1 MYQNFLPVKSFAAI
15 AVFTLVLF
23 SCNDG
28 KSPEA
33 TTSADPKVERLKL
46 QPGFKAERL
55 FGPSENEDGSWVSMT
70 FDDKGRI
77 IASDQYGSLYRLTV
91 PPVGDT
97 IKTKAE
103 KLVIPNDL
111 TLVGDTSKKKVGIG
125 LAHGLLYAFNS
136 LYVMVNSLNDEA
148 TTRTSGLYRL
158 QDTDGDDQ
166 FDKVTLLKALKG
178 EGEHGPHSVILS
190 PDKKSIYVVIGNH
203 TDVPPLDAYHL
214 PSNWKEDN
222 LFPLI
227 TDPNGHAVDRKAPG
241 GWIAKVDPET
251 NRWEMISAGYRNAFD
266 IAFNAAGD
274 LFTYDSDMEWD
285 FGLPWYRPTRICH
298 ATDGSEFGWRTGNSK
313 WSPAYPDN
321 LPPVLNIGQGSP
333 TNLMYSGNARF
344 PEKYTNTLFAFD
356 WSFGIIYAI
365 HLEPSGATYSAKG
378 EEFLSGS
385 PLPLTDGEIGPDG
398 AMYFLTGG
406 RRLESDLYRVYYQDN
421 KGKTTDELAGTPVE
435 TAENKLRRQL
445 EAYHGAPQA
454 GAVDFAWPNLS
465 HSDRFIRYAARIAV
479 EHQPVGEWKQRA
491 LDEKDPVKAIHAL
504 IALIRQ
510 GDAGLKG
517 AILNSLMGI
526 DYAKLSEPQQ
536 RDITR
541 AFELVISRMGQP
553 DAAAREKVI
562 AYLDPH
568 YPAGTNELN
577 RELCKVLIYI
587 QAPKAVEK
595 TMALMA
601 TA

>member
-97 IKTKAE
+97 TKTKAE
-103 KLVIPNDL
+103 KLVIPNDP

-136 LYVMVNSLNDEA
+136 LYVMVNTLNDEA

-190 PDKKSIYVVIGNH
+190 PDKKSIYAVIGNH

-214 PSNWKEDN
+214 PSNWQEDN

-227 TDPNGHAVDRKAPG
+227 TDPNGHAVDRKAP
-241 GWIAKVDPET
+241 VD
-251 NRWEMISAGYRNAFD
+251 
-266 IAFNAAGD
+266 
-274 LFTYDSDMEWD
+274 
-285 FGLPWYRPTRICH
+285 GLP
-298 ATDGSEFGWRTGNSK
+298 K
-313 WSPAYPDN
+313 
-321 LPPVLNIGQGSP
+321 L
-333 TNLMYSGNARF
+333 
-344 PEKYTNTLFAFD
+344 TLKPIA
-356 WSFGIIYAI
+356 
-365 HLEPSGATYSAKG
+365 
-378 EEFLSGS
+378 
-385 PLPLTDGEIGPDG
+385 
-398 AMYFLTGG
+398 
-406 RRLESDLYRVYYQDN
+406 
-421 KGKTTDELAGTPVE
+421 GK
-435 TAENKLRRQL
+435 
-445 EAYHGAPQA
+445 
-454 GAVDFAWPNLS
+454 
-465 HSDRFIRYAARIAV
+465 
-479 EHQPVGEWKQRA
+479 
-491 LDEKDPVKAIHAL
+491 
-504 IALIRQ
+504 
-510 GDAGLKG
+510 
-517 AILNSLMGI
+517 
-526 DYAKLSEPQQ
+526 
-536 RDITR
+536 
-541 AFELVISRMGQP
+541 
-553 DAAAREKVI
+553 
-562 AYLDPH
+562 
-568 YPAGTNELN
+568 
-577 RELCKVLIYI
+577 
-587 QAPKAVEK
+587 
-595 TMALMA
+595 
-601 TA
+601 

>member
-1 MYQNFLPVKSFAAI
+1 MKSFVAI
-15 AVFTLVLF
+15 AAFSLVLY
-23 SCNDG
+23 SCKEG
-28 KSPEA
+28 KSPE
-33 TTSADPKVERLKL
+33 TTVSDDPKVERLKL

-77 IASDQYGSLYRLTV
+77 IASDQYGALYRLVV
-91 PPVGDT
+91 PAVGDT
-97 IKTKAE
+97 GKTTVE
-103 KLVIPNDL
+103 KLAIPNDPV
-111 TLVGDTSKKKVGIG
+111 LVNDTTNKKVGIG
-125 LAHGLLYAFNS
+125 FAHGLLYAFNS
-136 LYVMVNSLNDEA
+136 LYVMVNNLNNDVSG
-148 TTRTSGLYRL
+148 RTSGLYRL
-158 QDTDGDDQ
+158 EDTDGDDQ

-203 TDVPPLDAYHL
+203 TDVPPLDAYQL

-298 ATDGSEFGWRTGNSK
+298 VTGGSEFGWRTGNSK

-344 PEKYTNTLFAFD
+344 PEKYKNTLFAFD

-365 HLEPSGATYSAKG
+365 HLEPNGATYSAKG

-385 PLPLTDGEIGPDG
+385 P
-398 AMYFLTGG
+398 
-406 RRLESDLYRVYYQDN
+406 
-421 KGKTTDELAGTPVE
+421 
-435 TAENKLRRQL
+435 
-445 EAYHGAPQA
+445 
-454 GAVDFAWPNLS
+454 
-465 HSDRFIRYAARIAV
+465 
-479 EHQPVGEWKQRA
+479 
-491 LDEKDPVKAIHAL
+491 
-504 IALIRQ
+504 
-510 GDAGLKG
+510 
-517 AILNSLMGI
+517 
-526 DYAKLSEPQQ
+526 
-536 RDITR
+536 
-541 AFELVISRMGQP
+541 
-553 DAAAREKVI
+553 
-562 AYLDPH
+562 
-568 YPAGTNELN
+568 
-577 RELCKVLIYI
+577 
-587 QAPKAVEK
+587 
-595 TMALMA
+595 
-601 TA
+601 